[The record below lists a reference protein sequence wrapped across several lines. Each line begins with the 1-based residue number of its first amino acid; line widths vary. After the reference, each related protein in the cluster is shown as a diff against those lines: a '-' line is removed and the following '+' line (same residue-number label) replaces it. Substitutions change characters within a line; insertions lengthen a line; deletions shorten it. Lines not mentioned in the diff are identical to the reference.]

1 MLDANVKFTA
11 LFLSLII
18 FVTKHYYIQLST
30 LLHTTFY
37 IITYNLLS
45 VSAVC
50 SSEGNKAVDVSN
62 MCWYHECV
70 LGEFGLLFLARQCAG
85 MSKVSYNFVQGE
97 HNPCTVNYEADD
109 GKGNISHSKHSQP
122 SFYIHRENDSLGFQ
136 VLRFENEFNTM
147 YVII

>member
-1 MLDANVKFTA
+1 MSFARCKRKIH
-11 LFLSLII
+11 SII
-18 FVTKHYYIQLST
+18 PFINYFCNQT

-122 SFYIHRENDSLGFQ
+122 SFYIHRENDSLGSQPTLMDFK
-136 VLRFENEFNTM
+136 F
-147 YVII
+147 